1 MSRQVRNLVGSF
13 NGITTTYYYYSLFQK
28 LQATGQRRNRIG
40 SAHPPIFRVELSISE
55 RRLLQLAVLRPSRMK
70 GSKHVCESVPRVL
83 PSKARFLVLICST
96 DRSTYRAR
104 VPYWTSR
111 RAMADQSESFLRV
124 RVQLVGLPAAAVACP
139 IFARKSLPACKPLPA
154 REAVSIA
161 YFGIMSRKLCQS
173 LRPKSVWP
181 RPAPELTTR
190 CHEAIAHLASKTDK
204 ERAHCA
210 VLGHPNHPPT
220 RG

>member
-1 MSRQVRNLVGSF
+1 M
-13 NGITTTYYYYSLFQK
+13 
-28 LQATGQRRNRIG
+28 
-40 SAHPPIFRVELSISE
+40 
-55 RRLLQLAVLRPSRMK
+55 AVLRPSRMK

-104 VPYWTSR
+104 VPYWISR

-124 RVQLVGLPAAAVACP
+124 GQGPAGLPAAASTGLPDVCTKESASMQ
-139 IFARKSLPACKPLPA
+139 ATSSSGSL
-154 REAVSIA
+154 SIA

-190 CHEAIAHLASKTDK
+190 CPEAIAHLASKTKTDK

-210 VLGHPNHPPT
+210 VLGHPNHPQRADDSHYHGRLGLALARTCSSVTPWRWLSCPEHGRKSLYSFPANQKRVWKT
-220 RG
+220 WT